1 MRFRLSLYEGNW
13 RRKPLKQAIE
23 ELFADDY
30 PFGSDCFLVGYD
42 FVEPDEDVAVAIELT
57 VATDWSDAE
66 HVRDGIIE
74 EFLDRFDPEYESMIE
89 VETLECDDAC

>member
-57 VATDWSDAE
+57 RC
-66 HVRDGIIE
+66 HGLVR
-74 EFLDRFDPEYESMIE
+74 RR
-89 VETLECDDAC
+89 ACARRDH